1 VKKPTVPLL
10 AAGALA
16 VVMASTASHAQSA
29 VQPPPTSPETRPPIV
44 YRHPN
49 SGFLGKG
56 VFAFLGAYFPSLIV
70 AVVNDNSYD
79 KRLYVP
85 VFGPWLDLAD
95 RPGCG
100 GAGQASCGAETGYKA
115 FLIASGAAQGFG
127 ALAIVL
133 GLTLPERLVPPATPK
148 TESMTVHVLPAQL
161 GRDGYGMKAF
171 GTF

>member
-1 VKKPTVPLL
+1 M
-10 AAGALA
+10 
-16 VVMASTASHAQSA
+16 VMASTASYAQTVRA
-29 VQPPPTSPETRPPIV
+29 PPTSPDTPQPIV

-56 VFAFLGAYFPSLIV
+56 FFALLGAYFPSMIV

-79 KRLYVP
+79 RRLYIP

-100 GAGQASCGAETGYKA
+100 GAGQSTCGAETGYKA
-115 FLIASGAAQGFG
+115 FLVLSGAVQGGG
-127 ALAIVL
+127 AALIVL
-133 GLTLPERLVPPATPK
+133 GLALPERRLPAPPPK
-148 TESMTVHVLPAQL
+148 TESMIVHVLPAAM
-161 GRDGYGMKAF
+161 GRGGYGMSAF